1 MFAFMPTIL
10 IERLETDLSTEIEIT
25 ITKIISNDLA
35 LSKVDAK
42 MARI

>member
-10 IERLETDLSTEIEIT
+10 IKRLETDVSTEIEIT
-25 ITKIISNDLA
+25 ITKTVSNDLA
-35 LSKVDAK
+35 LSEVDAK

>member
-10 IERLETDLSTEIEIT
+10 IERLETDVSTEIEIT
-25 ITKIISNDLA
+25 ITKIVSNDLA
-35 LSKVDAK
+35 LREVDAK

>member
-10 IERLETDLSTEIEIT
+10 IERLETDVRTEIEIT
-25 ITKIISNDLA
+25 ITKIVSNDLA
-35 LSKVDAK
+35 LSEVDAK

>member
-10 IERLETDLSTEIEIT
+10 GERLETDVSTEIEIT
-25 ITKIISNDLA
+25 ITEIISNDLA
-35 LSKVDAK
+35 LSEVDTK